1 MHKPPCRLRTTAEG
15 DFSMLYRIRDALKDA
30 GLDDRADDFLERAQ
44 LCRSWTDLL
53 TLAREYV
60 AVE

>member
-1 MHKPPCRLRTTAEG
+1 
-15 DFSMLYRIRDALKDA
+15 MLYRIRDALKDA